1 MRTDIK
7 PARASRALLRHAVTE
22 QIKAYIIENRLKPG
36 DSLPTEAEL
45 CDALNASR
53 SSLREAIKTLAAL
66 DIVEVRHGFGMFV
79 GRLSLSSLVESL
91 TFRGLLSP
99 EDDFRVLLDLV
110 EIRQLFEEGM
120 AARIIERLDDEQ
132 LSELDEVVDR
142 LGGCTTDEALVE
154 TDRAFHDLLMQP
166 LGNQLITQLNGA
178 FWDVYAIVA
187 PYLGIA
193 NGEAKVDTVELH
205 RAMVEAVRRRDAAA
219 FAAAVVAHYAPVR
232 RRIAAA
238 TRTAAEHAQP

>member
-7 PARASRALLRHAVTE
+7 PVRANRALLRHAVTE
-22 QIKAYIIENRLKPG
+22 QIKTYIIENRLKPG

-45 CDALNASR
+45 CEALNASR

-99 EDDFRVLLDLV
+99 EDDFQVLLDLIEV
-110 EIRQLFEEGM
+110 RQLFEQGM
-120 AARIIERLDDEQ
+120 AGRIIERFDEGQ
-132 LSELDEVVDR
+132 LAELDRLVDQ
-142 LGGCTTDEALVE
+142 LDAGGAGESLVD

-178 FWDVYAIVA
+178 FWDVYTIVA

-193 NGEAKVDTVELH
+193 NREENADTVSAH
-205 RAMVEAVRRRDAAA
+205 RAMVEAVRRRDAAS

-232 RRIAAA
+232 QRIAAA
-238 TRTAAEHAQP
+238 TRTAAEHPQH

>member
-1 MRTDIK
+1 MRTEIR
-7 PARASRALLRHAVTE
+7 PARASRALLRQAVTE
-22 QIKAYIIENRLKPG
+22 QIKTYIIENRLKPG
-36 DSLPTEAEL
+36 DPLPTEAEL

-66 DIVEVRHGFGMFV
+66 DIVEVRHGSGTFV

-99 EDDFRVLLDLV
+99 DDDFRILLDLV
-110 EIRQLFEEGM
+110 EVRQLFEQGM
-120 AARIIERLDDEQ
+120 ASQIIERLDAGQ
-132 LSELDEVVDR
+132 LSDLEHLVDELEECFAND
-142 LGGCTTDEALVE
+142 TSFVE
-154 TDRAFHDLLMQP
+154 TDRAFHHLLMQP
-166 LGNQLITQLNGA
+166 LDNQLITQLTGA

-187 PYLGIA
+187 PHLGMANREEEADTIA
-193 NGEAKVDTVELH
+193 AH
-205 RAMVEAVRRRDAAA
+205 RAMVEAVRKRDAAA

-238 TRTAAEHAQP
+238 DRAGA